1 MTEIVEEKRARDH
14 YKASM
19 EDGSL
24 VMKPHCACGNPLD
37 EEYFCEKCDKR
48 CHCNEIICDSEATLE
63 LVQGYI
69 KRSGQFSAF
78 RAKLASEA

>member
-1 MTEIVEEKRARDH
+1 MTEIVEEKRTRDH

-37 EEYFCEKCDKR
+37 EDYFCEKCNKR
-48 CHCNEIICDSEATLE
+48 CHCNEIICDSQDTLD
-63 LVQGYI
+63 VVKGFIQ
-69 KRSGQFSAF
+69 KSSQFSGF
-78 RAKLASEA
+78 KAKLAGE